1 MKKEIKLYPGI
12 SLINKKFKKNQYWHY
27 FKVPNVAIIIP
38 ILKKKYL
45 IVSQKREAINKI
57 NYEFPCGWVD
67 NGESASKASAREML
81 EETGYK
87 SLIKPRKILEFYEE
101 PGRMN
106 SKAICFFTNK
116 LKKIKKGEKGIKCQL
131 VPKKKL
137 IRLIENKKFN
147 NGSHIAAFYAY
158 LNRK

>member
-1 MKKEIKLYPGI
+1 MKKEKKLF
-12 SLINKKFKKNQYWHY
+12 SRLKLI
-27 FKVPNVAIIIP
+27 
-38 ILKKKYL
+38 KKKYKKKQFYYFFKIPNVSLMVPLINNKFL
-45 IVSQKREAINKI
+45 IVAQKREPINKT
-57 NYEFPCGWVD
+57 NLEFPCGWVD
-67 NGESASKASAREML
+67 KDETPSKAAAREML

-87 SLIKPRKILEFYEE
+87 SLIKPRKLIEFYEE

-131 VPKKKL
+131 VSKKKL

-158 LNRK
+158 LNKK

>member
-12 SLINKKFKKNQYWHY
+12 SLINKKFKKDQYYHY
-27 FKVPNVAIIIP
+27 FKVPSVAIIIP
-38 ILKKKYL
+38 IIKKKYL

-57 NYEFPCGWVD
+57 NFEFPCGWID
-67 NGESASKASAREML
+67 KGESASKASVREML

-116 LKKIKKGEKGIKCQL
+116 IKKIKKGEKGIKSQI
-131 VPKKKL
+131 VSKKKL
-137 IRLIENKKFN
+137 IKLIENQKFN
-147 NGSHIAAFYAY
+147 NGSHIAAFFAY

>member
-1 MKKEIKLYPGI
+1 MKKEKKLF
-12 SLINKKFKKNQYWHY
+12 SRLKLI
-27 FKVPNVAIIIP
+27 
-38 ILKKKYL
+38 KKKYKKKQFYYFFKIPNVSLMVPLINNKFL
-45 IVSQKREAINKI
+45 IVAQKREPINKT
-57 NYEFPCGWVD
+57 NLEFPCGWVD
-67 NGESASKASAREML
+67 KDETPSKAAAREML

-87 SLIKPRKILEFYEE
+87 SLIKPRKLIEFYEE

-131 VPKKKL
+131 VSKKKL
-137 IRLIENKKFN
+137 IRLIENQKFN

-158 LNRK
+158 LNKK